1 MVEVTC
7 PRCGRKVDSEK
18 FTCPHCG
25 VDLAMAAMFLTEET
39 SDAPQSVEPITP
51 VAPEILVPRLGD
63 ILLEKNMI
71 LPADLKRAL
80 VVHKELSDQ
89 GRPRLLGQVLLG
101 LNLISKEN
109 LDQVITEQILQL
121 QAALQQ
127 ANLILEQRVQERTL
141 DLQKALEKLS
151 ELNQLK
157 SNFIS
162 NISHELRTPLTHIKG
177 YLDLL
182 ADNSLGS
189 LTSAQTSAVDVMI
202 RSELRLEQLI
212 EDLIRFSLVNKGEL
226 TLNLG
231 PKSAKEL
238 ISSCVMRS
246 SKLAQSRNVTLETFV
261 QDDLPPVRADGEKI
275 AWVLMQLIDNATKFS
290 PQGGR
295 VRVTAELEGRFVL
308 FSVTD
313 TGIGIP
319 KERVEEIFEPFHQ
332 LDGSETRR
340 FGGTGLGLALVRR
353 IIESHGSFIKV
364 ISEEGKGSRFEFAL
378 PQVEN
383 GSPR

>member
-1 MVEVTC
+1 
-7 PRCGRKVDSEK
+7 
-18 FTCPHCG
+18 
-25 VDLAMAAMFLTEET
+25 MAAMFLTEET

>member
-1 MVEVTC
+1 
-7 PRCGRKVDSEK
+7 
-18 FTCPHCG
+18 
-25 VDLAMAAMFLTEET
+25 MAAMFLEE
-39 SDAPQSVEPITP
+39 APGSPETAEPVAP

-63 ILLEKNMI
+63 ILLEKKMI

-80 VVHKELSDQ
+80 VYHKELSDQ
-89 GRPRLLGQVLLG
+89 GRPRLLGQVLLE
-101 LNLISKEN
+101 LDLVSKEN

-177 YLDLL
+177 YLDLM
-182 ADNSLGS
+182 ADNSLGP
-189 LTSAQTSAVDVMI
+189 LTPAQSSAVDVMI

-212 EDLIRFSLVNKGEL
+212 EDLIRFSFANRGEL
-226 TLNLG
+226 TLNLA
-231 PKSAKEL
+231 PNSAGEL
-238 ISSCVMRS
+238 IDSCVSRS
-246 SKLAQSRNVTLETFV
+246 KKLAESRHVTLETFI
-261 QDDLPPVRADGEKI
+261 QNDLPAVRADGEKI
-275 AWVLMQLIDNATKFS
+275 AWVLIQLIDNATKFS
-290 PQGGR
+290 PQGGV
-295 VRVTAELEGRFVL
+295 VRIAAELEGRFIL

-319 KERVEEIFEPFHQ
+319 KDRVEEIFEPFHQ

-340 FGGTGLGLALVRR
+340 YGGTGLGLALVRR

-364 ISEEGKGSRFEFAL
+364 KSEEGRGSRFEFAL
-378 PQVEN
+378 PKVEN
-383 GSPR
+383 GSSR